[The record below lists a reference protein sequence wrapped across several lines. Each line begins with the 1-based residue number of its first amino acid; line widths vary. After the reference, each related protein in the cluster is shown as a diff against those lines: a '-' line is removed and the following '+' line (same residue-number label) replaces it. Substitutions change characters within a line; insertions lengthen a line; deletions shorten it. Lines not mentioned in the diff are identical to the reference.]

1 MPVAEAEAVPA
12 EEPVRTAVEAASAD
26 SSAVAERIPVV
37 DTAVAVAEP
46 ADNSESEPTVPD
58 KRSAVE
64 P

>member
-1 MPVAEAEAVPA
+1 MAVPV

-26 SSAVAERIPVV
+26 SSAVAERIPVA

-46 ADNSESEPTVPD
+46 ADNSEPKPAVPN
-58 KRSAVE
+58 KHSAVE